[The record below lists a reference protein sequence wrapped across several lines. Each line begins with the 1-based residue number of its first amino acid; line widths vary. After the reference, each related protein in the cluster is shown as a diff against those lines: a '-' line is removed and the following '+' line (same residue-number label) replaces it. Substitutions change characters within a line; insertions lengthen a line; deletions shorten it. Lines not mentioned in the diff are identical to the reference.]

1 MLIAY
6 ISTYSDVFSVGG
18 VEGCSVENVKM
29 ELGDVLKHIKVNA
42 NKIFREKKLLKT
54 YEFQLAH

>member
-18 VEGCSVENVKM
+18 VEGCMVENVKM
-29 ELGDVLKHIKVNA
+29 ALGDVLKHIKV

-54 YEFQLAH
+54 